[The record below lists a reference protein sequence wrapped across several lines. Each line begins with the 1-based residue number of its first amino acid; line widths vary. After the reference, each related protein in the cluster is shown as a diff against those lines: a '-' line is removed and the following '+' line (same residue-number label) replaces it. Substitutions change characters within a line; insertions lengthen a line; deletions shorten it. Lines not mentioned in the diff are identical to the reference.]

1 MSGQARFHGLEIEL
15 HRFAGARALQVVHP
29 GAQQIDE
36 HRHDWAYIGI
46 YTTGRYRERY
56 DGGELIMSGPCAVLH
71 PPGRPHAD
79 EVGVDGLETITIE
92 FDPAWLRLNGVEVAL
107 DRSLAWSGG
116 PAALAARRLAAAL
129 RNPQASDGDLARATG
144 TFLRRAMTAEAP
156 PAPSWMAQ
164 AGDLLAVAEPPST
177 LDLARRLDLHPA
189 WLARAY
195 RHFSGEGL
203 AETARRHRVEHA
215 SALLRRSGLP
225 LADIAHSAGF
235 CDQSHMN
242 RCFASVLGRT
252 PAKVRT
258 ERLQPPG

>member
-1 MSGQARFHGLEIEL
+1 MGQ
-15 HRFAGARALQVVHP
+15 V
-29 GAQQIDE
+29 
-36 HRHDWAYIGI
+36 
-46 YTTGRYRERY
+46 
-56 DGGELIMSGPCAVLH
+56 S
-71 PPGRPHAD
+71 
-79 EVGVDGLETITIE
+79 
-92 FDPAWLRLNGVEVAL
+92 
-107 DRSLAWSGG
+107 
-116 PAALAARRLAAAL
+116 
-129 RNPQASDGDLARATG
+129 
-144 TFLRRAMTAEAP
+144 
-156 PAPSWMAQ
+156 
-164 AGDLLAVAEPPST
+164 DLLSVAEPPST

-215 SALLRRSGLP
+215 SAMLRRSGLP